1 VRMDKELG
9 KSQKAEVLSS
19 DATNVY
25 RIANRWRSPCFLKR
39 WREVAFS
46 YLYVET

>member
-1 VRMDKELG
+1 MNEVDIFPANSQESMEKVVRMDKELG

-25 RIANRWRSPCFLKR
+25 RIANR
-39 WREVAFS
+39 
-46 YLYVET
+46 